1 MYLVCDHFVGTDEI
15 KNDQL
20 YMTFEE
26 QRIALVEAGLTTVE
40 QIMFKSDLV
49 MHRALKSWKMC
60 CNKFSKCQYKLQLSK
75 AV

>member
-49 MHRALKSWKMC
+49 MHRALKS
-60 CNKFSKCQYKLQLSK
+60 
-75 AV
+75 